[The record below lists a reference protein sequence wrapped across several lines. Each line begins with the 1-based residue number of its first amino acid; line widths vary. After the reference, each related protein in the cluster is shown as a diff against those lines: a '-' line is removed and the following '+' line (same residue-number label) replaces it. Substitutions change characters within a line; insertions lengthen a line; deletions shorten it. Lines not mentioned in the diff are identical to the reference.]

1 MLLQLFYSGA
11 NVDMLKIPLRTGA
24 KAAAG
29 GGRNRDEKGIAL
41 VVLNNS
47 RDSGAARRLR
57 SRARRMLRT
66 ASWPSRTPDPE
77 IGAWVTAARVIS
89 SATLLCVLR
98 SKY

>member
-1 MLLQLFYSGA
+1 MAGFPDAHVTAAVFSGE
-11 NVDMLKIPLRTGA
+11 NVDVLEVLLRTRA

-66 ASWPSRTPDPE
+66 ASWPSPKPRSPDLASVLAP
-77 IGAWVTAARVIS
+77 ARS
-89 SATLLCVLR
+89 
-98 SKY
+98 